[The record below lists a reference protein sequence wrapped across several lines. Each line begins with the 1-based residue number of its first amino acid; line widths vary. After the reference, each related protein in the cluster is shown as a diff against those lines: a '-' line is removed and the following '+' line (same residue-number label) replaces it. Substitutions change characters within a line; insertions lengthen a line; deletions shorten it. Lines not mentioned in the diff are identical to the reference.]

1 MRLRHAKT
9 QLGHFIILVCTTLLT
24 YNLQQEEKNRGAV
37 FRHFIQSTIET
48 QFWLIGI
55 QNHGP
60 ISA

>member
-9 QLGHFIILVCTTLLT
+9 QLGHFITLLT